1 MAVVV
6 TRPVQEAQRWA
17 AQLRERGFDP
27 VVLPLIA
34 IGPAPDA
41 QALAMAAAHADDCA
55 AVMFVSAHA
64 VAGFFGAAPAFACA
78 RAWAPGPATR
88 QALLE
93 AGVPPERIDAPAED
107 AAQFDSES
115 LWQQVAGQLR
125 AGDRLLVVRGADAG
139 GSSAGREWLAQQAA
153 AAGAEVAYVAAY
165 RRGLPAWS
173 DAQARQAARAAG
185 DGSWWLFSS
194 SEGARNLATLLPRQD
209 WSRARAVA
217 THPRIVQSVRALGF
231 ADVVA
236 SRPAIEDVVAS
247 IESAR

>member
-1 MAVVV
+1 MSVVV
-6 TRPVQEAQRWA
+6 TRTAQDALRWA
-17 AQLRERGFDP
+17 AQLREKGFDP
-27 VVLPLIA
+27 LVLPLIA
-34 IGPAPDA
+34 IGPAPDR
-41 QALAMAAAHADDCA
+41 QALSQTAARADDYA

-64 VAGFFGAAPAFACA
+64 VAGFFAAAPAFSRG
-78 RAWAPGPATR
+78 RAWAPGPGTR

-93 AGVPPERIDAPAED
+93 AGVAPERIDAPAAD

-115 LWQQVAGQLR
+115 LWGQVAGQLR

-139 GSSAGREWLAQQAA
+139 GNGAGREWLAQQAA
-153 AAGAEVAYVAAY
+153 GAGATVDHVTAY
-165 RRGLPAWS
+165 RRELPAWS
-173 DAQARQAARAAG
+173 EAEVKLAARAAG

-209 WSRARAVA
+209 WSPARAVA

-231 ADVVA
+231 GTVIA
-236 SRPAIEDVVAS
+236 SRPAFEDVLAS

>member
-1 MAVVV
+1 VAVVV
-6 TRPVQEAQRWA
+6 TRPAQEALRWA
-17 AQLRERGFDP
+17 AQLRDRGFDP
-27 VVLPLIA
+27 LVLPLIA
-34 IGPAPDA
+34 IAPSPDLQALSQAAA
-41 QALAMAAAHADDCA
+41 QADDHA

-64 VAGFFGAAPAFACA
+64 VAGFFAAAPTFSRG

-93 AGVPPERIDAPAED
+93 AGVPPERIDAPGADAE
-107 AAQFDSES
+107 QFDSES

-125 AGDRLLVVRGADAG
+125 AGDRLLVVRGGDAASG
-139 GSSAGREWLAQQAA
+139 GAGREWLAQQAA
-153 AAGAEVAYVAAY
+153 AVGATVHYVAAY
-165 RRGLPAWS
+165 RRQLPAWS
-173 DAQARQAARAAG
+173 DAEVQQATRAAG
-185 DGSWWLFSS
+185 DGSCWLFSS

-231 ADVVA
+231 ASVIA

-247 IESAR
+247 IESGG